1 MMTRNVICEVAAT
14 VCGFHFEW
22 MGALRPNVAN
32 EKDKLLLSASHNA
45 NEKKKRKLH
54 EQQAYSEFFY
64 QTNVFD
70 TAATLGG
77 WKFANFC

>member
-1 MMTRNVICEVAAT
+1 
-14 VCGFHFEW
+14 

-77 WKFANFC
+77 